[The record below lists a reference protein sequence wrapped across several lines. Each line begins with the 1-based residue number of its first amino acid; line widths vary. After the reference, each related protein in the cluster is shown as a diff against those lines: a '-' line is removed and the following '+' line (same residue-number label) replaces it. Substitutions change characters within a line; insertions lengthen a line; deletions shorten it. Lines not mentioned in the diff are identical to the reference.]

1 MDKNTKRRKAEAIST
16 SLPSRRTMAGS
27 CAGTIPD

>member
-1 MDKNTKRRKAEAIST
+1 MDKNTERRKAEAIST
-16 SLPSRRTMAGS
+16 SLLSRRTMAEG